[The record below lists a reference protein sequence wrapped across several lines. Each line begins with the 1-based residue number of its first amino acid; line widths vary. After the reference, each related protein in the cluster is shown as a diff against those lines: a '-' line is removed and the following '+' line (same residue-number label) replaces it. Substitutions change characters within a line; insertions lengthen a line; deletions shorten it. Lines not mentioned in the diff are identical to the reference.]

1 MDALSAKPAD
11 LSLSPG
17 PTWEREL
24 APACCPSMCTVM
36 FLQGH
41 T

>member
-1 MDALSAKPAD
+1 MDALTAKPTD

-24 APACCPSMCTVM
+24 APACCPVYMVM
-36 FLQGH
+36 FLQAH